1 MSGDRETGKPRR
13 AYTTLRH
20 RDYRLLWGAEIFS
33 TTGSQMQRVAI
44 AWQVYDLT
52 GDPLKLGLLGLAR
65 FVPIVIFGLIGGVLA
80 DQRDRRHILFISQS
94 LLMVSSLIM
103 AALTFA
109 DAMSIFVIYAMTV
122 VTGALQA
129 IGRPA
134 RQALI
139 PNLIPRDELAGAISM
154 NTLSFQIATVAG
166 PAIGGF
172 AIAALGLGW
181 VYLFDSLTFVI
192 TLAAI
197 ALMHARPAVAAATQ
211 RPVKAVIEGFAF
223 LKSSPILLGVMSV
236 DFIATFF
243 GAITTLMP
251 IFADE
256 VLDSGPGTLG
266 ILLAAPAAGSVI
278 GGIIMSARPIAIR
291 PGFGVLAAVV
301 VYGASI
307 MLFGLSTW
315 LWVSIFF
322 LALSG
327 ASDAVSMVLRQTL
340 RNLVT
345 PNHLLGRIS
354 ATHSMF
360 AMGGPQLGEFRAGV
374 MASLMG
380 PGPAVAIGG
389 ALTILSAAVIWRLV
403 PGISRYKATDQPLEF
418 QHRSSE

>member
-1 MSGDRETGKPRR
+1 MSAAKGDNKPRR

-52 GDPLKLGLLGLAR
+52 GDALKLGLLGLAR
-65 FVPIVIFGLIGGVLA
+65 FVPIIVFGLVGGVLA
-80 DQRDRRHILFISQS
+80 DQRDRRQILFISQS
-94 LLMVSSLIM
+94 LLMLCSLALAI
-103 AALTFA
+103 LTFTGS
-109 DAMSIFVIYAMTV
+109 MSILFIYGMTV
-122 VTGALQA
+122 LTGALQA

-139 PNLIPRDELAGAISM
+139 PNIVPREELAGAISM
-154 NTLSFQIATVAG
+154 NTLSFQISTVAG
-166 PAIGGF
+166 PALGGF
-172 AIAALGLGW
+172 AIAAFGLGW
-181 VYLFDSLTFVI
+181 VYLYDALAFVV
-192 TLAAI
+192 TLGAI
-197 ALMHARPAVAAATQ
+197 AAMHARPQIAAATQ
-211 RPVKAVIEGFAF
+211 RPLTAIVEGFSF
-223 LKSSPILLGVMSV
+223 LRHSPILLGVMSV

-251 IFADE
+251 IFADDI
-256 VLDSGPGTLG
+256 LGAGPQTLG
-266 ILLAAPAAGSVI
+266 ILLAAPAVGSII
-278 GGIIMSARPIAIR
+278 GGIVMSTRPIAVR
-291 PGFGVLAAVV
+291 PGLGVLSAVI

-307 MLFGLSTW
+307 LFFGLSTSFA
-315 LWVSIFF
+315 LSIFM

-374 MASLMG
+374 MASMMG

-389 ALTILSAAVIWRLV
+389 ALTIASAAVIWKLV
-403 PGISRYKATDQPLEF
+403 PGIARYTSNDRFE
-418 QHRSSE
+418 